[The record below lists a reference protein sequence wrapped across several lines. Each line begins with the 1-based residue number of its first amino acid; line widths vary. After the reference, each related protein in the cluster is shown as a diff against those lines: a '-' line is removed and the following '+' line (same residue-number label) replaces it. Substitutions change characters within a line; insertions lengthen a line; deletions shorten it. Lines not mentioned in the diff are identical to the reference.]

1 MKITK
6 KHLKQIIR
14 EEVDNANLEK
24 FLVQKRVN
32 LNGWK
37 LEVEGMSGSWGW
49 HNPKFGD
56 VVIYATLGWEGEET
70 IPIEVNDEDGN
81 IVFKKTFKY
90 KPTGN
95 VVTDSKIYLKTLK
108 TYLNKIESI
117 LKK

>member
-24 FLVQKRVN
+24 FLVQKRAN

-37 LEVEGMSGSWGW
+37 LEVESMSGSWAW
-49 HNPKFGD
+49 ENPKYPD
-56 VVIYATLGWEGEET
+56 CTIYATLGWEGEET
-70 IPIEVNDEDGN
+70 IPIQVNDEDDN
-81 IVFKKTFKY
+81 IVYTKTLKY

-95 VVTDSKIYLKTLK
+95 VVTDSKVYLKTLK
-108 TYLNKIESI
+108 TYINKIESI

>member
-6 KHLKQIIR
+6 SRLKEIIR

-24 FLVQKRVN
+24 FLLQKRVN
-32 LNGWK
+32 LQGWR
-37 LEVEGMSGSWGW
+37 LGVESMSGSWAW
-49 HNPKFGD
+49 ENSKFPD
-56 VVIYATLGWEGEET
+56 CVIYATLGWEGEET
-70 IPIEVNDEDGN
+70 IPIQVNDEDDN

-95 VVTDSKIYLKTLK
+95 VITDSKVYLKTLK
-108 TYLNKIESI
+108 TYINKIESI

>member
-1 MKITK
+1 MKISK

-24 FLVQKRVN
+24 FLVQKRVS

-49 HNPKFGD
+49 HNKKYPNCI
-56 VVIYATLGWEGEET
+56 IYATLGWEGAET
-70 IPIEVNDEDGN
+70 IPIEVNDENGN

-117 LKK
+117 LQK

>member
-6 KHLKQIIR
+6 EELKQIIR

-32 LNGWK
+32 LKGWK

-49 HNPKFGD
+49 HNSKFGD

-70 IPIEVNDEDGN
+70 IPIQVSDEDGE
-81 IVFKKTFKY
+81 IVFEKTFKY

-95 VVTDSKIYLKTLK
+95 VVTDSKVYLKTLQK
-108 TYLNKIESI
+108 WIPKIESI